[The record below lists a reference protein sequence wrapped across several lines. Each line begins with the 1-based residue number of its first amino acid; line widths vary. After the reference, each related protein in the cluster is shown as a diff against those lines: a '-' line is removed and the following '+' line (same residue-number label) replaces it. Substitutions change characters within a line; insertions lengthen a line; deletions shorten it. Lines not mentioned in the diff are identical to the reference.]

1 MSKISEKIERIERD
15 FMIIDKA
22 DKLIP
27 MKLCRVQRH
36 FIENRE
42 NRNVCLKGRQMK
54 FSTGVLADE
63 ADDLFTLPYQRQTL
77 ITHDSETSEF
87 LFQTVQRFYR
97 NLPQNRGK
105 TAKDMRPQHD
115 WKSGTRMR
123 FPKIDNYIFVDSA
136 KSDNVGA
143 GHTIT
148 RAHLSEMAKW
158 PERKGRQLWADIT
171 QTVPFD
177 TGIICVESTPQG
189 KGNLFHEVYNDAK
202 EGRNGFKPFFY
213 PWWWDEGYT
222 TDPEIYLTDE
232 KADTCATVCGQSLE
246 NFLRDEKLMAET
258 FELSPGQLA
267 FRRMKMA
274 EIKLLFF
281 QEYPEND
288 SDCWMSNDMS
298 IINGGDLRPYYA
310 NAREGK
316 TEGNMMIWKDARG
329 DRSYVMGVDCASG
342 QARDY
347 SCASV
352 LDVRTMEYVA
362 RVRGKINTDIFA
374 QQVFELGKRY
384 NWAYTAVE
392 RDGHGRSVLKVL
404 LEKEYPN
411 LHYHADYDEF
421 KQINSTDAGWKTSM
435 KTKPL
440 MINGMITAFAT
451 GDLISWS
458 ENLLYEASNLSWE
471 NGIDSKVRTS
481 SGCNDDEFIAVSI
494 AIQVRQSAPIADGAP
509 GSKIPIS
516 SYV

>member
-1 MSKISEKIERIERD
+1 
-15 FMIIDKA
+15 
-22 DKLIP
+22 
-27 MKLCRVQRH
+27 
-36 FIENRE
+36 
-42 NRNVCLKGRQMK
+42 
-54 FSTGVLADE
+54 
-63 ADDLFTLPYQRQTL
+63 
-77 ITHDSETSEF
+77 
-87 LFQTVQRFYR
+87 
-97 NLPQNRGK
+97 
-105 TAKDMRPQHD
+105 
-115 WKSGTRMR
+115 
-123 FPKIDNYIFVDSA
+123 
-136 KSDNVGA
+136 
-143 GHTIT
+143 
-148 RAHLSEMAKW
+148 
-158 PERKGRQLWADIT
+158 
-171 QTVPFD
+171 
-177 TGIICVESTPQG
+177 
-189 KGNLFHEVYNDAK
+189 
-202 EGRNGFKPFFY
+202 
-213 PWWWDEGYT
+213 
-222 TDPEIYLTDE
+222 
-232 KADTCATVCGQSLE
+232 
-246 NFLRDEKLMAET
+246 
-258 FELSPGQLA
+258 
-267 FRRMKMA
+267 
-274 EIKLLFF
+274 
-281 QEYPEND
+281 
-288 SDCWMSNDMS
+288 
-298 IINGGDLRPYYA
+298 
-310 NAREGK
+310 
-316 TEGNMMIWKDARG
+316 MMIWKDARG

-516 SYV
+516 SYA